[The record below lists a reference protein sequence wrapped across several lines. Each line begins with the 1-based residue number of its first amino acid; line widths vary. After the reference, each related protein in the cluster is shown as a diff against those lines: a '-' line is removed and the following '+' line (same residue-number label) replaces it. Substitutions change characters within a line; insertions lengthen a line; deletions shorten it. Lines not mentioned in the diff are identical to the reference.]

1 MQKVPGAGHAL
12 GRMGGRLNW
21 GVQSLH
27 LRVGGTDVS
36 RINTVR
42 RLMSLHPPQPH
53 PPPPSTFPHFLSL
66 EPVKTLAPHPS
77 FSLSLVMAHGLL
89 AFWLSCQTR
98 NFPKSTNQPNKKK
111 LKWDTTSSSNPHPPH
126 PHQPHFS

>member
-12 GRMGGRLNW
+12 GRRGGRLNW

-42 RLMSLHPPQPH
+42 RLMNLHPPSPTPTTLYIPSLSLSRTSQYSS
-53 PPPPSTFPHFLSL
+53 PPPSPPPLL
-66 EPVKTLAPHPS
+66 L
-77 FSLSLVMAHGLL
+77 SLSLLSWLMDFLL
-89 AFWLSCQTR
+89 FGFHVKQEIFQSQLTSQTR
-98 NFPKSTNQPNKKK
+98 KS
-111 LKWDTTSSSNPHPPH
+111 
-126 PHQPHFS
+126 